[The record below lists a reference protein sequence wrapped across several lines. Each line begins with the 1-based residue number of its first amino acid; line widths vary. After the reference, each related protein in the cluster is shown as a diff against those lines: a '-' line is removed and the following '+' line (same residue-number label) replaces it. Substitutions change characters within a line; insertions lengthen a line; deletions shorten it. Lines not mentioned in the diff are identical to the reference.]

1 MFASSLALPSPSKS
15 RNLEL
20 TIMIVALPFLA
31 VVIGLPSQGLN
42 DFLVANGVID
52 NDGSIILIALVNFV
66 FWSTI
71 TAVITLGF
79 NNGLMANQWLDWRFS
94 AKLASAFTA
103 CSIYGMILQTFKL
116 FMVWFNDFIAN
127 PRFELSFDFL
137 IAPIGLVYVL
147 TAWTALIAI
156 GLKSNWKHD

>member
-1 MFASSLALPSPSKS
+1 MFASSLILPSPSKS

-20 TIMIVALPFLA
+20 MIMIVALPFLA
-31 VVIGLPSQGLN
+31 VAMGLPSQGLS
-42 DFLVANGVID
+42 DFLAASGVIN
-52 NDGSIILIALVNFV
+52 NDGSIMLITLVNFA

-71 TAVITLGF
+71 TAVITLSF
-79 NNGLMANQWLDWRFS
+79 NNGLMVNQWLDWQFS

-127 PRFELSFDFL
+127 PRIEFTFDFL
-137 IAPIGLVYVL
+137 IAPIGLVFVL
-147 TAWTALIAI
+147 TMWTALIAI
-156 GLKSNWKHD
+156 CFKSNWKHD